1 MAKDGTL
8 RHPVALCL
16 ASLSMFPRLSSEEH
30 WGRSCQRGL
39 SSLMGG
45 SLLLERELY
54 HLCCFLVCL
63 AQLLLIFSPS
73 LFCHLYHS
81 IAVAGRDWSYWYDL
95 GQSSTAI
102 LRSALCAQSLASQTG
117 AKWLRLNHGI
127 QTPGNTIKAENDQLG
142 LEGFKG

>member
-1 MAKDGTL
+1 MAKDWTSQ
-8 RHPVALCL
+8 HPVVLCL
-16 ASLSMFPRLSSEEH
+16 TSLSMFPILSSGEH
-30 WGRSCQRGL
+30 WGRSFQRGL

-54 HLCCFLVCL
+54 HLCCFLVSL

-73 LFCHLYHS
+73 LFCQLYHS
-81 IAVAGRDWSYWYDL
+81 IAVEGRNWSYWCDL

-102 LRSALCAQSLASQTG
+102 LRSALCTQSLASQTG